1 MDTDE
6 EEKDGNYE
14 QVDFAPTRQ
23 KKKMQEDGRG
33 LGSNLLIR
41 DKHFK
46 LADES
51 YDEVFHGVQ
60 EITSDG

>member
-6 EEKDGNYE
+6 EEKDE
-14 QVDFAPTRQ
+14 QVDFAPIKQ
-23 KKKMQEDGRG
+23 KKKMQENGRG

-41 DKHFK
+41 DKNFQQ
-46 LADES
+46 LPNES